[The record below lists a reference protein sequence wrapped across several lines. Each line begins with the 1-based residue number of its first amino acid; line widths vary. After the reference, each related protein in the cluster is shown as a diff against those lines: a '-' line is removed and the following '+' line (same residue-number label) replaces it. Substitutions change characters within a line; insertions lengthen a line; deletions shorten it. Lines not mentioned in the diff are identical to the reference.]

1 MRDFSHLNT
10 GKFSGLRIWG
20 MVILFSMVVGGGF
33 AFFLFYFSVNSIVI
47 HKEKDDLNIQN
58 GKMLQMLELVKGE
71 NLFILSNEFLEKQ
84 IQIRFPELE
93 YVDVQKKYPSTIEV
107 SAKTS
112 PLVLKLVYSVKGE
125 EDQFFG
131 FIGEKGRFFE
141 NGSDDIFT
149 VYDQDERDSF
159 IMHLD
164 PIFTPEE
171 VSEMLEGKKM
181 LESVTKRKIVSA
193 KVLRD
198 AQEIHFVDEQ
208 KVDYWFFLGKSF
220 DQQVEKLGR
229 TLQEKNIYEFPLLY
243 IDLRI
248 GRKVIYKN
256 K

>member
-107 SAKTS
+107 SRK
-112 PLVLKLVYSVKGE
+112 P
-125 EDQFFG
+125 
-131 FIGEKGRFFE
+131 
-141 NGSDDIFT
+141 
-149 VYDQDERDSF
+149 
-159 IMHLD
+159 HL
-164 PIFTPEE
+164 
-171 VSEMLEGKKM
+171 LC
-181 LESVTKRKIVSA
+181 
-193 KVLRD
+193 
-198 AQEIHFVDEQ
+198 
-208 KVDYWFFLGKSF
+208 
-220 DQQVEKLGR
+220 
-229 TLQEKNIYEFPLLY
+229 
-243 IDLRI
+243 
-248 GRKVIYKN
+248 
-256 K
+256 